1 MSDTETEETP
11 NKCMLCGACC
21 AMYKITFPNSEV
33 EQDTGGCVPFAMT
46 SAAGTLNR
54 IMKGTEKV
62 RKRCI
67 ALEGNV
73 GHCVRC
79 TIYDRR
85 PSPCREFRA
94 AWQENGMNDQCNR
107 ARALYGLPVFGIM

>member
-1 MSDTETEETP
+1 MSETVTEETV

-21 AMYKITFPNSEV
+21 AMYKITFANCEAELDKS
-33 EQDTGGCVPFAMT
+33 GCVPLDMT
-46 SAAGTLNR
+46 LAAGTSKR
-54 IMKGTEKV
+54 IMKGTETG

-73 GHCVRC
+73 GHRVRC

-85 PSPCREFRA
+85 PSPCRAFRA
-94 AWQENGMNDQCNR
+94 TWQEYGMNDQCNR
-107 ARALYGLPVFGIM
+107 ARAIYGLPAFDVI